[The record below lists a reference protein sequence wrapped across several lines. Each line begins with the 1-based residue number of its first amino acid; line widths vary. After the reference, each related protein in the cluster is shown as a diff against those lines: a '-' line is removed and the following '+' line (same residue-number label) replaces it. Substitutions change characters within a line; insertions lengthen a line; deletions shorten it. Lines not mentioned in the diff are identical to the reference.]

1 MKLFA
6 GRKEAAASAAR
17 PPGLVGPEA
26 VELFPRR
33 LRTGDAW
40 SETFAVTG
48 YPREV
53 SPGWLAPL
61 ASYPGSV
68 DVALHVE
75 PMPNDEAARHLRR
88 QLARLESTRRIEAK
102 RERLADPELD
112 TAAEDAAELGASIA
126 RGEGR
131 LFRVGLYV
139 TVRAPDEESLAAE
152 VGRVRSLC
160 ASLLLQMRPVTFR
173 ALQGWIT
180 TLPLGLDLL
189 RLRRTFDTRAL
200 AAAFPFASAE
210 IEGASGILLG
220 RNATTGG
227 LVFVDRFT
235 LDNYNQVILAQS
247 GAGKSYL
254 AKLQIL
260 RSLYAGA
267 EVLVID
273 PENEYGRLARAVG
286 GTQVTLG
293 ADGARLNP
301 LDLAAAG
308 QPEALTEQTLFV
320 HTLAAA
326 LLGDL
331 TVAERAVLDRAVLA
345 AYERAGITADPATHT
360 TPAPLL
366 ADVVSILEHLP
377 GGAGLA
383 DGLHRF
389 TDGSHR
395 GLFDQPTTVRPE
407 GRLVVFSLRDL
418 PAGLKPAGALM
429 AMETIWR
436 RITRGPRRRR
446 VVVVDEAWLLLR
458 AGGDAG
464 AQFMWRLA
472 KSARKY
478 WCGLTTITQDIDDVV
493 ATDLGRAV
501 ITNASHKILLRQQTQ
516 AVEAI
521 AKVFALSEGERS
533 FLLASPQGEGIL
545 ILGSERA
552 AVRFVA
558 SEREHELATTKP
570 EELEEL
576 EAREA
581 SRV

>member
-1 MKLFA
+1 MRVLS
-6 GRKEAAASAAR
+6 RSRIEQTTR
-17 PPGLVGPEA
+17 TPQGLIGPEA
-26 VELFPRR
+26 VEIMPRR
-33 LRTGDAW
+33 MRAGDTW
-40 SETFAVTG
+40 CETFAVTG

-53 SPGWLAPL
+53 GPGWLAPL
-61 ASYPGSV
+61 ASYPGPV
-68 DVALHVE
+68 DVAVHVE
-75 PMPNDEAARHLRR
+75 PMPSDEAARHLRR

-102 RERLADPELD
+102 RDRLADPELE
-112 TAAEDAAELGASIA
+112 TAAEDASELGASIA

-152 VGRVRSLC
+152 VSRVRSLC
-160 ASLLLQMRPVTFR
+160 ASLLLEMRPVTFR

-189 RLRRTFDTRAL
+189 KLRRTFDTRAL

-210 IEGASGILLG
+210 VEGHAGILLG

-227 LVFVDRFT
+227 LVFVDRFA
-235 LDNYNQVILAQS
+235 LENHNQVVLARS

-260 RSLYAGA
+260 RALYSDV

-286 GTQVTLG
+286 GTEIELG
-293 ADGARLNP
+293 AEGAGLNP

-308 QPEALTEQTLFV
+308 RPEAVTEQTLFM
-320 HTLAAA
+320 HTLVAA

-331 TVAERAVLDRAVLA
+331 SVAERATLDRAVLS
-345 AYERAGITADPATHT
+345 AYEHAGITADPRTHRQAT
-360 TPAPLL
+360 PLL
-366 ADVVSILEHLP
+366 ADVVACLDALP
-377 GGAGLA
+377 EGSGLA
-383 DGLHRF
+383 DGLRRYA
-389 TDGSHR
+389 TGSHT
-395 GLFDQPTTVRPE
+395 GLFNRPTTVRPD
-407 GRLVVFSLRDL
+407 GHLVVFSLRNL
-418 PAGLKPAGALM
+418 PAELKMSGALM

-436 RITRGPRRRR
+436 RVVRGERRRR
-446 VVVVDEAWLLLR
+446 IVVVDEAWLLLR

-478 WCGLTTITQDIDDVV
+478 WCGLTTITQDVDDVI

-501 ITNASHKILLRQQTQ
+501 VTNASHKILLGQEPQ
-516 AVEAI
+516 AIEALGS
-521 AKVFALSEGERS
+521 AFGLSQGERS
-533 FLLASPQGEGIL
+533 FLLTCSRGEGVL
-545 ILGSERA
+545 ILGNERA
-552 AVRFVA
+552 AVRVIA
-558 SEREHELATTKP
+558 SEREHLLATTDPEELATI
-570 EELEEL
+570 
-576 EAREA
+576 EAREEA
-581 SRV
+581 SL